1 MYTMYKIDRKNEGMV
16 SLKFIKSENGI
27 ILSDCKNFD
36 PFLSCECGQCFRFE
50 KQSDE
55 NYLLFAMGRRLD
67 IKKVDSGWFFD
78 DIDEEEF
85 REKFFSYFDLDRDYG
100 EIIKSFEHDKVITE
114 AVTTG
119 SGIRI
124 FRQDPFETLISF
136 IISQNNNIP
145 RIKKIIESLC
155 RLLGKEENGFYSFP
169 SAESIV
175 ECGIEGLAPI
185 KSGFRAKYIFDAS
198 EKVAKGEIDLS
209 EIGKIGY
216 ENALTELKKIKG
228 VGDKV
233 ANCVLLFGF
242 GYYEAFPIDVWV
254 KRVIAESYGE
264 GFDPKTLGKYAGIAQ
279 QYLFNHRRNS

>member
-1 MYTMYKIDRKNEGMV
+1 ME
-16 SLKFIKSENGI
+16 FIKHKNGI

-50 KQSDE
+50 KVSDD
-55 NYLLFAMGRRLD
+55 NYLLFAMGRVLD
-67 IKKVDSGWFFD
+67 IKRHISGWFFD
-78 DIDEEEF
+78 NIDEAEF
-85 REKFFSYFDLDRDYG
+85 RERFFDYFDLSRDYA
-100 EIIKSFEHDKVITE
+100 EIIKSFEHDKVIS
-114 AVTTG
+114 ASVTDG

-169 SAESIV
+169 TAEDIV
-175 ECGIEGLAPI
+175 NCGIEGLSPI

-198 EKVAKGEIDLS
+198 QKVASNEIDLS
-209 EIGKIGY
+209 EIPKMGY
-216 ENALTELKKIKG
+216 ENALNELKKIKG